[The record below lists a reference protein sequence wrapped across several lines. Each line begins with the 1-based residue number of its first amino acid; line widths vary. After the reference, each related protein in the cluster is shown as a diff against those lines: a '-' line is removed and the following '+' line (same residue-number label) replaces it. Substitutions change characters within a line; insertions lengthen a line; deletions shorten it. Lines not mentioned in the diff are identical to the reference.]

1 MAGRTADA
9 MVPRRIAAVRLLAL
23 ALPMLAGCRVGPDFT
38 TPTASVAAQWQA
50 AADPA
55 VKADHAQDAKWWTG
69 FGDPVLDRLVD
80 LAYRQNLTLLAA
92 GTQVLQARARL
103 GLAIGEI
110 YPQTQQIQSS
120 MIYNKP
126 GQLDLS
132 NSPLELENYWRG
144 TFGLTLGWE
153 LDFWGKFRRGVASAD
168 AAYLAS
174 IATYDDV
181 LVALIADIATTYF
194 GIRTLEAQLLIAEE
208 NVAKQQA
215 SLQIARDRAAGGV
228 ATGLDVAQAENVLA
242 QTQAAI
248 PRLTAEL
255 QRGKD
260 ALLVLLGLPPG
271 RLDDLLAGAGGIPS
285 PPGEVTVGIPADLLQ
300 RRPDVRAVELRAA
313 AQSEQIGIAKAD
325 LFPAFTIKGALGTVG
340 SNASTNEVSES
351 FTFKGLQF
359 SFGPE
364 FSWPILNYGQITNNV
379 RVQDAGLQTLLIEY
393 RNTVLQ
399 AQQQVEDALS
409 AFLEG
414 RKRVVLLHQSV
425 AAAQKALEIGLTQYK
440 LGTRDFTTVLTA
452 EQNLYQAQSDLAAAS
467 GQLCTS
473 VAALYRAL
481 GGGWQLREGHDV
493 VDEATRKQMRE
504 RTDWGRLLPPPG
516 APAPAPQPG
525 LPGPA
530 DRGPDIQA
538 PQW

>member
-1 MAGRTADA
+1 MA
-9 MVPRRIAAVRLLAL
+9 PRRRAAALRLLAL
-23 ALPMLAGCRVGPDFT
+23 ALPALAGCRVGPDFA
-38 TPTASVAAQWQA
+38 TPSAAVATRWQE

-55 VKADHAQDAKWWTG
+55 VKANRAQDAKWWTG
-69 FGDPVLDRLVD
+69 FNDPVLDRLVD
-80 LAYRQNLTLLAA
+80 LADRQNLTLLAA
-92 GTQVLQARARL
+92 GTKVLQARAQL
-103 GLAIGEI
+103 GVAIGEI
-110 YPQTQQIQSS
+110 YPQTQQVGGS
-120 MIYNKP
+120 MTYNQP
-126 GQLDLS
+126 GQKELS
-132 NSPLELENYWRG
+132 GNPLELEDYWRG
-144 TFGLTLGWE
+144 AFGLTFAWE

-181 LVALIADIATTYF
+181 LVALIADTATTYF
-194 GIRTLEAQLLIAEE
+194 GIRTLEAQLLIAEA
-208 NVAKQQA
+208 NVARQQEA
-215 SLQIARDRAAGGV
+215 LQIARDRAAGGV
-228 ATGLDVAQAENVLA
+228 STELDVDQAENVLA

-248 PRLTAEL
+248 PQLQAEL

-271 RLDDLLAGAGGIPS
+271 RLDALLAGAGGIPN

-325 LFPAFTIKGALGTVG
+325 LFPAFTIKGALGTIG
-340 SNASTNEVSES
+340 SNASTSLVSEGFS
-351 FTFKGLQF
+351 FKGLQF

-379 RVQDAGLQTLLIEY
+379 RVQDAALQGLLIEY
-393 RNTVLQ
+393 RNTVLKAQ
-399 AQQQVEDALS
+399 AEVEDALA

-414 RKRVVLLHQSV
+414 RKRVALLHRSV
-425 AAAQKALEIGLTQYK
+425 AAAEKALDIALVQYK

-452 EQNLYQAQSDLAAAS
+452 EQNLYQAQTDLAGAS
-467 GQLCTS
+467 GRLCTS

-493 VDEATRKQMRE
+493 IDEATRQQMRE
-504 RTDWGRLLPPPG
+504 RTDWGGLLPPPG
-516 APAPAPQPG
+516 APAPSPQPG